1 MGDVLYSF
9 LISAIC
15 FEARPNK
22 RRCHCFMS
30 ALASAGAVPG
40 FLKWGGTHDKR
51 VCSGRQGG
59 WELMRCVLNMFA
71 LGGGERGQRPPRTP
85 DRCRPWAS
93 RCQMVPLM
101 ATSSK

>member
-71 LGGGERGQRPPRTP
+71 LGGGGGRGGSGPP
-85 DRCRPWAS
+85 
-93 RCQMVPLM
+93 VPPTGAAPGLLD
-101 ATSSK
+101 ARWCH